1 MSGMSGVRRQGDAE
15 RTDGK
20 TGEDFLIVGIGA
32 SAGGIQALKEFF
44 QNVPAD
50 SGMAYV
56 VILHLSPDHESQ
68 LAEILQTV
76 APIPVAQVQDES
88 VRVAP
93 NHVYV
98 IPPNKSLAMNHGHL
112 ALSPIQSY
120 EERRAPVDIFFRTLA
135 ESNDSRAVS
144 VILSGTGAD
153 GSMGMTRVKEKG
165 GIVIVQDPREAEYDD
180 MPKNSLAAGLVDYVL
195 PVREIPARIIA
206 YRDNLRS
213 VRIAVAPEDPKRD
226 ESDETALREIFTQ
239 LRVKTGHDFSKYK
252 RAPVLRRIE
261 RRISVREL
269 GSLPAYAEFMR
280 EQPDEAQILLKDL
293 LISAAEEAAEES
305 EIGKEELQSV
315 NEELTTVNQ
324 EIKIEELPQ
333 SNNDFQNLMN
343 STDIGTIFLDRTFGV
358 KLFTSAAREIFN
370 LIPDDYG
377 RPLSDITHR
386 LADADLLRDA
396 ELVLQKLH
404 AVEREVGTEDGRTF
418 LMRISPY
425 RTADDHINGIVL
437 TFLDVTERKRR
448 EEETRQLAN
457 RVEQQARLFD
467 TTLTSISD
475 FVYIFDRD
483 GRFVYSNQPL
493 LDLLGI
499 TLEEIKGKNFFDL
512 NYPPDL
518 AARLQKQIQQ
528 VFERAEIVRDETPF
542 TSPEG
547 KPGFYEYIFTPV
559 FAADGT
565 VESVAGSTRD
575 VTERKRIETELRENR
590 ERLQQALN
598 AGRIFSWEMNPAT
611 RELEW
616 SSNTQNVIGFPPLDN
631 IDKTFELIHPDDI
644 KPTVDAINKAIETGG
659 DYESEY
665 RLVNPANGEA
675 FWFHS
680 QGAITTNTADRQP
693 RFVGITQNIT
703 ERKETEERLRE
714 SEERFRV
721 LISKGA
727 DMITV
732 SDREGKIIYASPTT
746 ERVSGYPPEEFAQ
759 QHPFDLIHPEDR
771 PRCEEALNELVNTP
785 GVSLDLQHRVRH
797 KDGTWRWVE
806 GTFTSLYNDPAVGGL
821 VANVR
826 DVTARKRTEEALR
839 SSEER
844 SRLTMESVT
853 DYAILTTDA
862 EGHIE
867 TWNVGAECV
876 FGYTEAE
883 VIGQPTAIIFTPED
897 RAKGEPEKEMR
908 EAREAGRAAD
918 ERWHVRKDDSRFYV
932 SGVLVPLLDEGGAV
946 IGYAKIARDLT
957 EQRRAE
963 EALRRAHEELES
975 RVRERTGELQEVN
988 ETLVEEVRDRLA
1000 AEGRARELV
1009 RKIVTAQEEER
1020 KRVARDLHDQLG
1032 QQLTALQLKL
1042 ETHRT
1047 RLAGDEASRAQVEE
1061 IQTIARQ
1068 IDNEVDFLAWELRP
1082 ASLDDLGLPAALQNF
1097 IEEWSKHVGTPA
1109 KFHTTGFVSEADR
1122 LPPEIEINFYRIAQE
1137 ALNNIY
1143 KHAEA
1148 GGVDVIF
1155 ERRADQVVLIVED
1168 DGKGFNLRTAVGSK
1182 DRGIGL
1188 INMRERASFVGGTL
1202 EIESR
1207 KGVGTTLF
1215 VRVPLPPVENG
1226 R

>member
-1 MSGMSGVRRQGDAE
+1 MVLFERGEIDGTHAAPAE
-15 RTDGK
+15 PTDG
-20 TGEDFLIVGIGA
+20 A
-32 SAGGIQALKEFF
+32 
-44 QNVPAD
+44 
-50 SGMAYV
+50 
-56 VILHLSPDHESQ
+56 
-68 LAEILQTV
+68 AE
-76 APIPVAQVQDES
+76 PVAARLEAEL
-88 VRVAP
+88 VRVKA
-93 NHVYV
+93 
-98 IPPNKSLAMNHGHL
+98 
-112 ALSPIQSY
+112 Q
-120 EERRAPVDIFFRTLA
+120 
-135 ESNDSRAVS
+135 
-144 VILSGTGAD
+144 
-153 GSMGMTRVKEKG
+153 
-165 GIVIVQDPREAEYDD
+165 
-180 MPKNSLAAGLVDYVL
+180 
-195 PVREIPARIIA
+195 
-206 YRDNLRS
+206 LRS
-213 VRIAVAPEDPKRD
+213 TTEQYEVQAEELKASNEELQAINE
-226 ESDETALREIFTQ
+226 ELR
-239 LRVKTGHDFSKYK
+239 
-252 RAPVLRRIE
+252 
-261 RRISVREL
+261 
-269 GSLPAYAEFMR
+269 
-280 EQPDEAQILLKDL
+280 
-293 LISAAEEAAEES
+293 SAAEELET
-305 EIGKEELQSV
+305 GKEELQSV

-324 EIKIEELPQ
+324 ELKIKIEELSQ
-333 SNNDFQNLMN
+333 SNSDFQNLMN
-343 STDIGTIFLDRTFGV
+343 STDIGTVFLDRAFRV
-358 KLFTSAAREIFN
+358 NLFTPAAREIFN
-370 LIPDDYG
+370 LIPTDYG

-559 FAADGT
+559 FADGT

-616 SSNTQNVIGFPPLDN
+616 SSNTQNVIGFPLLDN

-675 FWFHS
+675 LWFHS
-680 QGAITTNTADRQP
+680 QGAITTNTPDGQP
-693 RFVGITQNIT
+693 RFVGITQNTT
-703 ERKETEERLRE
+703 ERKEAEERLRE

-918 ERWHVRKDDSRFYV
+918 ERWHVRKGDSRFYV

-975 RVRERTGELQEVN
+975 RVKERTSELQEVN